1 MDLVKSIIDFLVLN
15 QTIFMIMSTLFR
27 YFKT

>member
-1 MDLVKSIIDFLVLN
+1 MDLVKGLIDFLVFN
-15 QTIFMIMSTLFR
+15 QTIFMILSALFR